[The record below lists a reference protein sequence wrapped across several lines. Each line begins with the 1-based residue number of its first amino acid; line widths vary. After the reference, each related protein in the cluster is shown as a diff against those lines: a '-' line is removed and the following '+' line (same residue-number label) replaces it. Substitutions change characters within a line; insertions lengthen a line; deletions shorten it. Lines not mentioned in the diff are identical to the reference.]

1 MDIKRLKST
10 DDNFL
15 SELKSLLNFDAADN
29 EEIIKTTND
38 IINEVKKNGDQA
50 VLDYTKKFDRV
61 STSSLKSLEIEQ
73 DELTESL
80 NRIPKETKK
89 FLEIAAARIIDYHLK
104 QNAWIGYHPNK
115 NLSIFFGQ
123 KISPFNNLSMC
134 LGAKPH
140 THLQF

>member
-10 DDNFL
+10 DNNFL
-15 SELKSLLNFDAADN
+15 SELKMLLTFDADNN

-50 VLDYTKKFDRV
+50 VLNYTKKFDRV
-61 STSSLKSLEIEQ
+61 NTNSLQSLEIEQ

-89 FLEIAAARIIDYHLK
+89 FLELAAERIREYHLK
-104 QNAWIGYHPNK
+104 QKAESWSYKDNQGSSY
-115 NLSIFFGQ
+115 GQ
-123 KISPFNNLSMC
+123 KITPLDRVG
-134 LGAKPH
+134 LYVPGG
-140 THLQF
+140 